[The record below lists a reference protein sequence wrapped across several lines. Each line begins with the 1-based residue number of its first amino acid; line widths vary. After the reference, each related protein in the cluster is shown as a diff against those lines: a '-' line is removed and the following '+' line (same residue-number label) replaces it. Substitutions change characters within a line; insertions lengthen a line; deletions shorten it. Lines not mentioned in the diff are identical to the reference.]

1 MLDEANVA
9 QPTDSRQQAG
19 VAAGRRQQPR
29 RSSRRQLCFRLR
41 NIGRAI
47 RRGLLT
53 AALAY
58 LGGLPA
64 EAAEIDAGA
73 IEEIIVTGSRIHRTP
88 LDESAP
94 TLHISEASLDSS
106 GLTNLGAALQQLPIA
121 GSAINT
127 RFNVPG
133 NFGFPQDGA
142 GIGAGAVQLSLRNL
156 GAKRTLVLVDGRRWI
171 AGASASGV
179 PSTVDLN
186 SLPSGVIERVEILQD
201 GASAIYGSDAIGGVV
216 NLITKQGFRGLQL
229 SAQTGKVV
237 SHGDGTANELSA
249 LWGGTLRDGATE
261 FLLSA
266 QFAQEKPIFTSER
279 TQSAFPNPF
288 GRSCDDGGCSSFTPQ
303 GRFVLGPNLGGAD
316 LALNDG
322 VLNDG
327 GDNLPAF
334 DLEDP
339 TGGDFHAFTSADR
352 FNYNGNRY
360 NFLQTPNRRL
370 NLHAQ
375 ISHEM
380 AYGLRFIGKATY
392 AKRRSTTKGA
402 PEPLCLGNG
411 CGNRFLNNVVISA
424 DQPYNPFGA
433 DLSVANGNLAFMG
446 RRPLESGPRLF
457 KQNVETWF
465 FSTRLEGQFGLA
477 GRTFL
482 WDLNASHGRN
492 RGAQRKDGAHNAAK
506 LVIALGD
513 PAVCAATPGCTPFNF
528 FGGQG
533 PDGRGSITQEMLDFV
548 GFVQRDY
555 SRQKL
560 SDYAGNLTGDL
571 LRLPAGPL
579 AFAAGFEHRAQ
590 DGWYKPDP
598 VAERGE
604 TAGIPAGAT
613 RGRFKVTEFYA
624 ELNAPLLDGV
634 HGAERLEINA
644 AARRSEYSNFGAENT
659 YKLGLLWR
667 PFDGLA
673 LRGTLSTGI
682 RAPGIGE
689 LFGGA
694 AREDFTFLDPCADVQ
709 GLIGAGNGGRSAPQP
724 QPIIDNC
731 ATLGLPPDL
740 AQRNPQLAAV
750 SAGNEDL
757 RAETSESW
765 MLGFAYRPAWGQGGW
780 LDALSL
786 SADYHSVE
794 IEDAIQGRAPADLI
808 QACVETL
815 DPAFCQGVQRDGQ
828 GMIELV
834 DNRLQ
839 NIGGIKA
846 SGWDLAL
853 AAQSPPT
860 AAGQFR
866 LTLNATRLSKYIER
880 IRNPNGSLTTTE
892 FTGTLTEET
901 FQRAFPK
908 WRFTTKL
915 DWQRGNWAAGLTLR
929 YVSRLTQPNGDILG
943 SEAYL
948 DMQIRREALL
958 NGRLTATLGA
968 NNLLNNDPA
977 ICTACGIVNMSLV
990 AHDLPG
996 VVGYLRMV
1004 VDL

>member
-1 MLDEANVA
+1 MPNKANVA
-9 QPTDSRQQAG
+9 QPAASRQQAD
-19 VAAGRRQQPR
+19 AAGVRRRQLGRP
-29 RSSRRQLCFRLR
+29 SRRQGRFRLLNLGMALR
-41 NIGRAI
+41 Q
-47 RRGLLT
+47 GLLI
-53 AALAY
+53 AAFAHP
-58 LGGLPA
+58 GWHPA
-64 EAAEIDAGA
+64 QAAETSAGA
-73 IEEIIVTGSRIHRTP
+73 IEEIIVTGSRILRDP

-94 TLHISEASLDSS
+94 TLNISEAGLDSS

-216 NLITKQGFRGLQL
+216 NLITKQGLRGWQL

-237 SHGDGTANELSA
+237 SHGDGAANELSA
-249 LWGGTLRDGATE
+249 LWGGALQEGDTE

-266 QFAQEKPIFTSER
+266 QFAQERPIFTSER
-279 TQSAFPNPF
+279 TQSSFPNPF

-303 GRFVLGPNLGGAD
+303 GRFVLGPNLGDAD

-327 GDNLPAF
+327 GDSLPAF
-334 DLEDP
+334 DPEDP

-375 ISHEM
+375 VSHEM
-380 AYGLRFIGKATY
+380 GNGLRFVGKATY
-392 AKRRSTTKGA
+392 ARRRSTTKGA

-457 KQNVETWF
+457 RQNVETWF
-465 FSTRLEGQFGLA
+465 FSTRLEGQFALG

-492 RGAQRKDGAHNAAK
+492 RGAQRKEGAHNAAK

-513 PAVCAATPGCTPFNF
+513 PTVCAATPGCTPFNF

-571 LRLPAGPL
+571 LRLPAGTL
-579 AFAAGFEHRAQ
+579 AFAAGFEHRAHA
-590 DGWYKPDP
+590 GWYKPDP

-604 TAGIPAGAT
+604 TAGIPAGST

-624 ELNAPLLDGV
+624 ELNAPLLDSGR
-634 HGAERLEINA
+634 GAALLEANA
-644 AARRSEYSNFGAENT
+644 AARRSDYSNFGAEHS

-667 PFDGLA
+667 PLDGLA

-694 AREDFTFLDPCADVQ
+694 AREDFTFLDPCADVR
-709 GLIGAGNGGRSAPQP
+709 GLIGRGNGGRDEPQP
-724 QPIIDNC
+724 QSIIDNC
-731 ATLGLPPDL
+731 AALGLPAAL

-757 RAETSESW
+757 QAETSESW

-780 LDALSL
+780 LDALTFST
-786 SADYHSVE
+786 DYYSVE

-815 DPAFCQGVQRDGQ
+815 DPAFCQGVHRDGQ

-839 NIGGIKA
+839 NIGGIQA

-853 AAQSPPT
+853 TAQGPHT

-866 LTLNATRLSKYIER
+866 LAVNATRLNEYLER
-880 IRNPNGSLTTTE
+880 IRNPDGSLTTTE

-908 WRFTTKL
+908 WRGTAKL
-915 DWQRGNWAAGLTLR
+915 DWRRGDWAAGLTLR
-929 YVSRLTQPNGDILG
+929 YVSRLTQPNGDVLG

-968 NNLLNNDPA
+968 NNLLNNGPA

-990 AHDLPG
+990 THDLPG
-996 VVGYLRMV
+996 VLGYLRMV
-1004 VDL
+1004 VDI

>member
-1 MLDEANVA
+1 MN
-9 QPTDSRQQAG
+9 
-19 VAAGRRQQPR
+19 
-29 RSSRRQLCFRLR
+29 FRPQT
-41 NIGRAI
+41 IGKALKQS
-47 RRGLLT
+47 LLI
-53 AALAY
+53 AALSHLSGTPVQA
-58 LGGLPA
+58 A
-64 EAAEIDAGA
+64 EAGDGA
-73 IEEIIVTGSRIHRTP
+73 IEEVIVTGSRIHRDP

-94 TLHISEASLDSS
+94 RLSISEADLDGA
-106 GLTNLGAALQQLPIA
+106 GLTNLGAALQQLPIS

-142 GIGAGAVQLSLRNL
+142 GIGAGAVHVSLRNL

-216 NLITKQGFRGLQL
+216 NLITKQGLRGLQL
-229 SAQTGKVV
+229 SAQTGKYV
-237 SHGDGTANELSA
+237 SHGDGAANELSA
-249 LWGGTLRDGATE
+249 VWGGALREGATE
-261 FLLSA
+261 FLLGA
-266 QFAQEKPIFTSER
+266 QFAEERPIFTSER
-279 TQSAFPNPF
+279 TQSSFPNPF

-303 GRFVLGPNLGGAD
+303 GRFVLGPNLGNAD
-316 LALNDG
+316 LALNEG
-322 VLNDG
+322 TLNDG
-327 GDNLPAF
+327 SGNLPAF
-334 DLEDP
+334 DPDDP

-375 ISHEM
+375 VRHELT
-380 AYGLRFIGKATY
+380 ADLRFLGTATY
-392 AKRRSTTKGA
+392 AKRRSNTKGA

-411 CGNRFLNNVVISA
+411 CGNRFLNQVVIDA

-457 KQNVETWF
+457 QQRVATWF
-465 FSTRLEGQFGLA
+465 FSTRLEGEFSLGERA
-477 GRTFL
+477 FV

-492 RGAQRKDGAHNAAK
+492 KGAQRKDGAHNAAK

-533 PDGRGSITQEMLDFV
+533 PDGGGSITQEMLNFV

-555 SRQKL
+555 SQQKL
-560 SDYAGNLTGDL
+560 FDYAGNLTGDL
-571 LRLPAGPL
+571 LFLPAGPL
-579 AFAAGFEHRAQ
+579 AFAAGFEHRAH
-590 DGWYKPDP
+590 DGWYRPDP
-598 VAERGE
+598 IAERGE

-613 RGRFKVTEFYA
+613 RGDFKVTEFYA
-624 ELNAPLLDGV
+624 ELNAPILEGRP
-634 HGAERLEINA
+634 GAERLELNLA
-644 AARRSEYSNFGAENT
+644 GRRSDYSSFGAENT

-667 PFDGLA
+667 PFDSLA
-673 LRGTLSTGI
+673 LRGTLSTGF

-694 AREDFTFLDPCADVQ
+694 AREDFTFLDPCADVR
-709 GLIGAGNGGRSAPQP
+709 GLVGAGNGGRDAPQP

-731 ATLGLPPDL
+731 AALGLPPDL
-740 AQRNPQLAAV
+740 AQRNPQLAAI
-750 SAGNEDL
+750 SAGNQDL

-765 MLGFAYRPAWGQGGW
+765 MLGLTYRPIWGQGGNW
-780 LDALSL
+780 LQTLTL
-786 SADYHSVE
+786 SADFHSVR

-808 QACVETL
+808 TACVETL
-815 DPAFCQGVQRDGQ
+815 APAFCAGVQRDGQ

-834 DNRLQ
+834 ENKLQ
-839 NIGGIKA
+839 NIGGIRA
-846 SGWDLAL
+846 SGLDLAL
-853 AAQSPPT
+853 EAQSQPS

-866 LTLNATRLSKYIER
+866 LAVNATHLNEYIER
-880 IRNPNGSLTTTE
+880 IRNPDGSLTTTE
-892 FTGTLTEET
+892 FTGSITEET
-901 FQRAFPK
+901 LQRAFPK
-908 WRFTTKL
+908 WRYTAKL
-915 DWQRGNWAAGLTLR
+915 DWRRGKWGAGLTLR
-929 YVSRLTQPNGDILG
+929 YVSRLTQPSGDVLG

-948 DMQIRREALL
+948 DVQMRREVLRG
-958 NGRLTATLGA
+958 GRLTAILGA

-996 VVGYLRMV
+996 VVGYLRMTM
-1004 VDL
+1004 DL

>member
-1 MLDEANVA
+1 MAALSQLGGHLA
-9 QPTDSRQQAG
+9 Q
-19 VAAGRRQQPR
+19 AAG
-29 RSSRRQLCFRLR
+29 
-41 NIGRAI
+41 A
-47 RRGLLT
+47 
-53 AALAY
+53 
-58 LGGLPA
+58 
-64 EAAEIDAGA
+64 DDGA
-73 IEEIIVTGSRIHRTP
+73 IEEIIVTGSRIYRDP
-88 LDESAP
+88 LNESAP
-94 TLHISEASLDSS
+94 TLNISETGLDSS
-106 GLTNLGAALQQLPIA
+106 GLTNLGVALQQLPIA

-237 SHGDGTANELSA
+237 SHGDGAANELSA
-249 LWGGTLRDGATE
+249 LWGGTLRDEATE
-261 FLLSA
+261 FLFSA

-303 GRFVLGPNLGGAD
+303 GRFVLGPNLGDAD

-334 DLEDP
+334 DPDDP

-352 FNYNGNRY
+352 FNYNGNRF
-360 NFLQTPNRRL
+360 NFLQTPNQRL

-375 ISHEM
+375 INHET
-380 AYGLRFIGKATY
+380 ANGLRFLGKATY

-411 CGNRFLNNVVISA
+411 CGNRFLNEVVIDA

-433 DLSVANGNLAFMG
+433 DLSVANGNLVFMG

-457 KQNVETWF
+457 RQNVETWF
-465 FSTRLEGQFGLA
+465 FSTRLEGQFGL
-477 GRTFL
+477 GSRTFL

-492 RGAQRKDGAHNAAK
+492 KGAQRKDGAHNAAK

-533 PDGRGSITQEMLDFV
+533 PDGSGSITEEMLDFV

-579 AFAAGFEHRAQ
+579 AFAAGFEHRAH

-604 TAGIPAGAT
+604 TAGIPAGST

-624 ELNAPLLDGV
+624 ELNAPILEGRPA
-634 HGAERLEINA
+634 AERLELNLA
-644 AARRSEYSNFGAENT
+644 GRRSDYSSFGAENT
-659 YKLGLLWR
+659 YKLGLLWH

-673 LRGTLSTGI
+673 LRGSHSTGI

-694 AREDFTFLDPCADVQ
+694 AREDFTFLDPCADVH
-709 GLIGAGNGGRSAPQP
+709 GVIGAGNGGRDSPQP
-724 QPIIDNC
+724 RPIIDNC
-731 ATLGLPPDL
+731 AALGLPPDL

-757 RAETSESW
+757 QAETSESW
-765 MLGFAYRPAWGQGGW
+765 MLGLAYRPSWAQGGW
-780 LDALSL
+780 LDALTF
-786 SADYHSVE
+786 SADYHSVK
-794 IEDAIQGRAPADLI
+794 IDDAIQGRAPADLI
-808 QACVETL
+808 QTCVETL
-815 DPAFCQGVQRDGQ
+815 DPALCQGVQRDGQ

-834 DNRLQ
+834 DNKLQ

-853 AAQSPPT
+853 TAHGPHT
-860 AAGQFR
+860 AAGQIR
-866 LTLNATRLSKYIER
+866 LAINATRLNKYIER

-892 FTGTLTEET
+892 FTGTVTEET

-908 WRFTTKL
+908 WRYTAKL
-915 DWQRGNWAAGLTLR
+915 DWQRGNWAAALTLR
-929 YVSRLTQPNGDILG
+929 HISRLTQPNGDILG

-968 NNLLNNDPA
+968 NNLLNNHPA

-996 VVGYLRMV
+996 VVGYLRMA